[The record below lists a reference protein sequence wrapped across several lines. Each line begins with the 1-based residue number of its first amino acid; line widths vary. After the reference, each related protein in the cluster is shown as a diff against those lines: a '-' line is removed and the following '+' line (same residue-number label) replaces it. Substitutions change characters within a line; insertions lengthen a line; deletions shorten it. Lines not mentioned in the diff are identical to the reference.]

1 MKNRDKRQKRK
12 RDMLKD
18 YIKSRLKNLKPK
30 TSKSPVSNHQSGRK
44 E

>member
-18 YIKSRLKNLKPK
+18 YIKSRLKVILQTCAKMK
-30 TSKSPVSNHQSGRK
+30 ATI
-44 E
+44 